1 MCLYWYFTQR
11 TFQFVSSHNEQL
23 ALKFESVQD
32 CLIFHI
38 EVCVCVFLMI
48 SSDQASLK
56 TSSGLSSVTFFSL
69 PYYDTTQ
76 WILLSRVNVRLTVGP
91 FSALVAGH
99 FARKSNLRISS
110 VLIPRS
116 LSTVFSLS
124 SLRFSFPSLLA
135 LKHSLSSLTVT
146 IVAANYFFLDIR
158 LSLTYLY
165 TFSND
170 F

>member
-32 CLIFHI
+32 CLIFHV
-38 EVCVCVFLMI
+38 EVCVFLII
-48 SSDQASLK
+48 SSHQASLK
-56 TSSGLSSVTFFSL
+56 TSSGLSVTFFSL

-76 WILLSRVNVRLTVGP
+76 WILPSRVNVRLTVGP

-110 VLIPRS
+110 VLVPRS

-124 SLRFSFPSLLA
+124 SLRFSFPVLLA